1 MLVVARLGRPD
12 DHQLDLAGAG
22 GAVGL
27 LAGAPGRLAGPDRA
41 AGAVDAEIRRRGGRW
56 CRGGRSLPRKGGQL
70 AAEGLGGALHRLG
83 AHAHAGQL
91 VEQAAGLRE
100 ADEGGGRAGQAGHA
114 RGQIGARHAQR
125 PVAWEEALAAGGAVG
140 VGALEGQPAQDGLE
154 GLGAPSGVARRLAAG
169 TG

>member
-1 MLVVARLGRPD
+1 MRAEPSGCLPGRPAVS
-12 DHQLDLAGAG
+12 LARTGPPVPSTPRYAVGAG
-22 GAVGL
+22 GG
-27 LAGAPGRLAGPDRA
+27 AGA
-41 AGAVDAEIRRRGGRW
+41 
-56 CRGGRSLPRKGGQL
+56 GGQL

-114 RGQIGARHAQR
+114 RGPIGARHAQR

-140 VGALEGQPAQDGLE
+140 VGALEGQPAQDGLA